1 MRKMVGILKIGG
13 SVLTDKTKLE
23 SPRMEAIERIA
34 AEVASYSSGLVLVHG
49 AGSFGHIHADK
60 YDLRERFDPE
70 GILETHRSVV
80 RLNEIVVEALGRAG
94 AHPVPV
100 HPLSCALLQDG
111 RIRDMN
117 IGPLTEMIE
126 RGLLPVLHGDVV
138 MDRLRGADILS
149 GDQIV
154 THLARSLG
162 ADVVALGTREDG
174 VIYDGE
180 VVSRVTR
187 ENYHRI
193 EPELGGS
200 KGVDDVTGGM
210 RKKVMELLD
219 LADDGIPSLIFN
231 AGKKGMIEKALGGEL
246 VGTLVDGSS

>member
-1 MRKMVGILKIGG
+1 MRKMVRILKIGG

-23 SPRMEAIERIA
+23 SPRMETIEQIV
-34 AEVASYSSGLVLVHG
+34 AEVASCSSGLVLVHG

-60 YDLRERFDPE
+60 YNLRERFDPE

-100 HPLSCALLQDG
+100 HPLSCVLLQDG

-149 GDQIV
+149 GDQII

-174 VIYDGE
+174 VIYGGE

-187 ENYHRI
+187 ENYPRI
-193 EPELGGS
+193 ESELGGS
-200 KGVDDVTGGM
+200 RGVDDVTGGM
-210 RKKVMELLD
+210 RTKVMECW
-219 LADDGIPSLIFN
+219 LIL
-231 AGKKGMIEKALGGEL
+231 EQ
-246 VGTLVDGSS
+246 